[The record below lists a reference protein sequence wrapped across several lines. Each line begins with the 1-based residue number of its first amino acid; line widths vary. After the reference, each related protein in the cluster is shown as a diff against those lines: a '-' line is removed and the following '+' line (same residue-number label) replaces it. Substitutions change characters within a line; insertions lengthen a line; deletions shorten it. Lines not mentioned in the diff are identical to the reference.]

1 MSNMKRPMALHHG
14 GKFKLRHWVIEHF
27 PAHRVY
33 IEPFGGMAS
42 VLLEKE
48 RADLEVLN
56 DLDHQIV
63 NLYRVMRDPVASTRL
78 ADELR
83 LTPYAREEFDAAY
96 AVCSDPVEMARR
108 YLVRAFMGFGAN
120 SATCPYKNGFRSKR
134 PDFKSPAYEFAA
146 YPPHVEYFRERLA
159 GVTIECKPAL
169 DVVERYDEPDALIY
183 VDPPYMPETRIA
195 SQTMSYRHE
204 MTVVDH
210 EILAR
215 TLRQAQGMVV
225 LSGYRCDAYDEW
237 FRGWTRVDRDCW
249 AERAARRTESLWIS
263 PRCEERLRREAE
275 IRDANILPLMRAVN

>member
-1 MSNMKRPMALHHG
+1 MALHHG
-14 GKFKLRHWVIEHF
+14 GKFKLRKWVISHF

-134 PDFKSPAYEFAA
+134 PDFKSPAYEFAS
-146 YPPHVEYFRERLA
+146 YPAHVEFFQARLA
-159 GVTIECKPAL
+159 GVTIECKAAA
-169 DVVERYDEPDALIY
+169 DVIERYDEPDALIY
-183 VDPPYMPETRIA
+183 ADPPYMPETRVA

-204 MTVVDH
+204 MTEADH
-210 EILAR
+210 EALAR
-215 TLRQAQGMVV
+215 TLRAARGMVIV
-225 LSGYRCDAYDEW
+225 SGYRCDAYDEW
-237 FRGWTRVDRDCW
+237 YRGWERVDRDCW
-249 AERAARRTESLWIS
+249 AERAAKRTESLWIS
-263 PRCEERLRREAE
+263 PRCAERLRREGETRA
-275 IRDANILPLMRAVN
+275 RQAMPLMGVM